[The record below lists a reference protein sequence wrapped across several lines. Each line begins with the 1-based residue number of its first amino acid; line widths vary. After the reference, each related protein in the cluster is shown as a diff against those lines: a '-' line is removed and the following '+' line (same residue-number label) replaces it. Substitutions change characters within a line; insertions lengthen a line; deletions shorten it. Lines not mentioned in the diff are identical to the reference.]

1 MARYDVYRD
10 PRGSENL
17 LVCIQADLFDQFET
31 RMAIPLLPERP
42 HMVPLKKLNPV
53 FTIEERRY
61 VLHTQLMLSVPASAL
76 RVRVANIAT
85 HRDEITAALD
95 FLFSGF

>member
-1 MARYDVYRD
+1 MARYDVYCD

-17 LVCIQADLFDQFET
+17 LVCIQAGLFDQFET

-42 HMVPLKKLNPV
+42 HMTPLKKLNPV
-53 FTIEERRY
+53 FTIGEQRY

-76 RVRVANIAT
+76 RVRVGNVEA

-95 FLFSGF
+95 FLFQGF

>member
-1 MARYDVYRD
+1 MARHDVYRD

-17 LVCIQADLFDQFET
+17 LVCVQSDLFDQFET

-42 HMVPLKKLNPV
+42 HMAPPKKLNPV

-61 VLHTQLMLSVPASAL
+61 ILHTQLMLSVPASAL
-76 RVRVANIAT
+76 RVRVANIEA
-85 HRDEITAALD
+85 HRDEITAAMD
-95 FLFSGF
+95 FLFQGF

>member
-31 RMAIPLLPERP
+31 RMAIPLLPESP
-42 HMVPLKKLNPV
+42 GVVPLKKLNPV

-61 VLHTQLMLSVPASAL
+61 VLHTQLMLSVPVSAL
-76 RVRVANIAT
+76 RVRVADVEA

>member
-17 LVCIQADLFDQFET
+17 LVCIQADLFDQLET

-42 HMVPLKKLNPV
+42 RMAPLKKLNPV

-76 RVRVANIAT
+76 RARVANVEI
-85 HRDEITAALD
+85 HRDEISAALD
-95 FLFSGF
+95 FLFQGF

>member
-17 LVCIQADLFDQFET
+17 LVWIQADLFDQFET
-31 RMAIPLLPERP
+31 RMAIPLLAEQP
-42 HMVPLKKLNPV
+42 HIAPLRKLNPV

-61 VLHTQLMLSVPASAL
+61 ILHTQLMLSVPASAL
-76 RVRVANIAT
+76 RVPIANVEA
-85 HRDEITAALD
+85 HRDQITAALD
-95 FLFSGF
+95 FLFQGF